1 MSNTSPEHLIRDLPA
16 LSSLPA
22 VVEELERALDSGEA
36 SMADLG
42 EIVKK
47 DTDLTARLLRLA
59 NSSFYGFPT
68 GVETVAEALALIGI
82 EQMKQLL
89 TGSSVMEYF
98 HNIPSEA
105 VNMRSFWKHSIATGI
120 AAKLLA
126 VQRKAPDPEL
136 FFVAG
141 LIHDIGRLVF
151 YLRMPDEASRVLE
164 SYGRNPDIPLYDYE
178 KQAYG
183 FDHGDV
189 AGELLKKWDFPN
201 SLIHAVRYHHRPAHA
216 DVYYT
221 HAALISIAD
230 FVVHSLDFGNSGE
243 AFVPPISPDAW
254 DRLDLPMSALRN
266 TIKETSSQF
275 EETVGLFLPNQS

>member
-1 MSNTSPEHLIRDLPA
+1 M
-16 LSSLPA
+16 
-22 VVEELERALDSGEA
+22 
-36 SMADLG
+36 
-42 EIVKK
+42 
-47 DTDLTARLLRLA
+47 
-59 NSSFYGFPT
+59 
-68 GVETVAEALALIGI
+68 
-82 EQMKQLL
+82 
-89 TGSSVMEYF
+89 
-98 HNIPSEA
+98 
-105 VNMRSFWKHSIATGI
+105 
-120 AAKLLA
+120 LA